1 MEKKETFYRT
11 PAVPVFIVLMVATVF
26 SWWIGGKDSGLP
38 HTAVI
43 VMSIAFIKCMLVG
56 LYFMEI
62 IHAPDYLRFV
72 LLAWCGAGLIGI
84 NGLYLIL

>member
-1 MEKKETFYRT
+1 MNENKTFLRT
-11 PAVPVFIVLMVATVF
+11 PAVLVFIVLMIATIV
-26 SWWIGGKDSGLP
+26 SWWIGQGSGFP

-43 VMSIAFIKCMLVG
+43 VISIAFIKCFLVG

-62 IHAPDYLRFV
+62 IHAPDFLRLA

-84 NGLYLIL
+84 NGIYLFL